1 MDRQVVSR
9 FFLGANSPG
18 GFKSLYDNFTDP
30 SVDCLRILKGGPGC
44 GKSTFMKRV
53 GAAAEERGLSVE
65 YIHCSG
71 DPDSLD
77 GVYIPAL
84 RLAYADGTSPHVI
97 EPSFAGSEASY
108 INFGAFYDLDMLR
121 REREGIRLLTEG
133 YKAQY
138 NRAFRLL
145 TGVSALAGGVTLSQ
159 ESVLRAASR
168 ARALIRAQIRGEGS
182 GGRSEKRFL
191 SAYTCLGPM
200 TLWDTVPQLAEKV
213 FVLDN
218 ELGLGQLVAEAAA
231 AEAES
236 RGYGVIRCQSPLFPE
251 KTEHVLIPEL
261 DTAFVTSSS
270 RDAYPGGYARRLRLD
285 SIPGREE
292 LAALRPG
299 LKRRARLSAA
309 VTQEAVEALR
319 EAKALHD
326 ELEKLYIPAV
336 DFAGIDRLTQRCIS
350 AL

>member
-138 NRAFRLL
+138 NRA
-145 TGVSALAGGVTLSQ
+145 SAPPLWSGPP
-159 ESVLRAASR
+159 
-168 ARALIRAQIRGEGS
+168 GS
-182 GGRSEKRFL
+182 
-191 SAYTCLGPM
+191 P
-200 TLWDTVPQLAEKV
+200 
-213 FVLDN
+213 
-218 ELGLGQLVAEAAA
+218 
-231 AEAES
+231 
-236 RGYGVIRCQSPLFPE
+236 
-251 KTEHVLIPEL
+251 
-261 DTAFVTSSS
+261 
-270 RDAYPGGYARRLRLD
+270 
-285 SIPGREE
+285 PGREP
-292 LAALRPG
+292 ASTPSWSGRG
-299 LKRRARLSAA
+299 STRRCGCRRWRGA
-309 VTQEAVEALR
+309 
-319 EAKALHD
+319 
-326 ELEKLYIPAV
+326 
-336 DFAGIDRLTQRCIS
+336 
-350 AL
+350 